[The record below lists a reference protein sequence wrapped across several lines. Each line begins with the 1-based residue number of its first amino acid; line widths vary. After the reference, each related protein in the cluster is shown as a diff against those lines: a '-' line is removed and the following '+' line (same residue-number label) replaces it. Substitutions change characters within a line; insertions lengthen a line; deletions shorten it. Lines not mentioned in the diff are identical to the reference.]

1 METFLQCLW
10 SGPLASNNPMF
21 FQSLE
26 RTAVRICENLRKIL
40 IHTLLKNSLTKGS
53 CDMKPNISF
62 KTTICRIYDNFFW
75 GQESI
80 VPQQVKSTE
89 RIVSTM
95 YKDVAQYGHE

>member
-62 KTTICRIYDNFFW
+62 KIMICRIYDNFFW
-75 GQESI
+75 GQEST
-80 VPQQVKSTE
+80 VPQQVK
-89 RIVSTM
+89 
-95 YKDVAQYGHE
+95 